1 LFSPVLVYAD
11 IVEVDEE
18 YSVQSEDS
26 SGEVSEEE
34 AAEEDDEAT
43 VGDED

>member
-18 YSVQSEDS
+18 YSAQSEDS

-34 AAEEDDEAT
+34 AEEEDDEET

>member
-34 AAEEDDEAT
+34 DDDAT